1 MPVHVSD
8 YVANLH
14 FGTEQH
20 SADLLLPFHFLPLE
34 ILAGDD
40 GLVARITRSAPNGW
54 KSRAVPAEFL
64 EIDAGYW
71 HRRHTRQGRS
81 RIAANPQ
88 ANPNK
93 ARLAARGRWTTPVLA
108 EVRAVDACL
117 RSDECNRYCTMR
129 SRAWQCQI
137 EITTR
142 VSAMSN
148 PRSFRHHLR
157 GGTTLSVTQ
166 AHRAVSA

>member
-8 YVANLH
+8 YVANVH

-20 SADLLLPFHFLPLE
+20 SVDLSLPFHFLPLE

-40 GLVARITRSAPNGW
+40 GLLARITRSAPNGW
-54 KSRAVPAEFL
+54 NSRAVPAEFL

-81 RIAANPQ
+81 RIVANPQ

-93 ARLAARGRWTTPVLA
+93 ARLAARGRWTTAVVA
-108 EVRAVDACL
+108 EVRAVDAWL
-117 RSDECNRYCTMR
+117 RSDECNRYYTMR

-137 EITTR
+137 KVTTR
-142 VSAMSN
+142 VSAMTS
-148 PRSFRHHLR
+148 PRFFRHHLR
-157 GGTTLSVTQ
+157 GGTTSPATQ
-166 AHRAVSA
+166 ARRVVSA